1 MDGLGPS
8 DPRSVGPYR
17 LLGRLGSGGMGRV
30 YLGRS
35 PSGRRVAV
43 KVVRDEIADDPG
55 FRARFRREAELA
67 MRVGGFWT
75 AAVVEADPG
84 APEPWI
90 ASEYI
95 PGPSLQRRIADD
107 GPFSA
112 AEVRDLGVGLAE
124 ALASIHALGLVHRD
138 LKPSNVLLA
147 DTGPRVID
155 FGISKALEGSGA
167 STALTHTGVVIGTPG
182 FMSPEQATGAK
193 VGTASDVF
201 SLGAVLAYAATGT
214 EPFGAGTPVALLYR
228 VVSEEPDLSA
238 VPYELRHA
246 IALCLAKDPAR
257 RPSPGALV
265 ALLTDG
271 EHPTEPVPAPL
282 STVAYTRNVDAA
294 GGAGPETSARAGV
307 EEAHADT
314 PLELVDGGGAR
325 FREIRLRRLFDA
337 FMWLAVLGTIPLGVA
352 ITRGIDVVANWVV
365 VLAVYLTFAVP
376 VAVYFWAA
384 CRPFR
389 EASELS
395 VGRNGVV
402 LRRGHDTAE
411 LPWRE
416 FERVL
421 VSVGSAP
428 YSVTLFCRFRALG
441 EIDITSLPVKKIA
454 TRPPLATFTL
464 LALNRAERNASCS
477 EIHQALGTFA
487 PPGVY
492 QPHPKVLKRT
502 ALQTSTR

>member
-1 MDGLGPS
+1 MDELGPS

-17 LLGRLGSGGMGRV
+17 LLSRLGSGGMGRV

-35 PSGRRVAV
+35 ASGRRVAV
-43 KVVRDEIADDPG
+43 KVVRDEIADDAG
-55 FRARFRREAELA
+55 FRARFRREVELA

-75 AAVVEADPG
+75 AAVVDADPG

-95 PGPSLQRRIADD
+95 PGPSLQHRITDT

-112 AEVRDLGVGLAE
+112 AEVRDLGIGLAE
-124 ALASIHALGLVHRD
+124 AMASIHALGLVHRD

-155 FGISKALEGSGA
+155 FGISKALEGSGT

-193 VGTASDVF
+193 IGTASDVF

-214 EPFGAGTPVALLYR
+214 EPFGAGAPVALLYR

-238 VPYELRHA
+238 VPYELRHT

-265 ALLTDG
+265 ALLKGG
-271 EHPTEPVPAPL
+271 EHLTEPVLVPPP
-282 STVAYTRNVDAA
+282 TVAYSRSADAA
-294 GGAGPETSARAGV
+294 QGAGPEGFAWAGV
-307 EEAHADT
+307 EEAYADA
-314 PLELVDGGGAR
+314 PLELVDGGGDR
-325 FREIRLRRLFDA
+325 FRGIRLRRLFDV
-337 FMWLAVLGTIPLGVA
+337 FLWVAVLGTIPLGIAVA
-352 ITRGIDVVANWVV
+352 RGVDVIASW
-365 VLAVYLTFAVP
+365 
-376 VAVYFWAA
+376 VAVLSLYLSFAMPIAIYFWAA

-395 VGRNGVV
+395 VGRDGVA
-402 LRRGHDTAE
+402 LRRGHDTAD
-411 LPWRE
+411 LSWRE
-416 FERVL
+416 LERVL

-428 YSVTLFCRFRALG
+428 YSVTLFCRFRDSG
-441 EIDITSLPVKKIA
+441 EVDIASPPTKRIA
-454 TRPPLATFTL
+454 TDPPLAAFTL

-477 EIHQALGTFA
+477 EIHQALGIFA

-502 ALQTSTR
+502 SLQTSTR